1 MATTASPTRA
11 APATMARWLPAA
23 ATIVGVAALMYL
35 VYDPWYLNYDARYAL
50 LWAHDL
56 WHGATPDYTADYAPT
71 PHPLQMAVS
80 SFALPFGDH
89 ADSVLAGMM
98 LLCFGA
104 LVYLTFA
111 LGGELFGTWA
121 GVVAALVVL
130 TRPAIERDAALAYQD
145 LPFEALIVGAVLLE
159 ARVRRRG
166 ELVLVV
172 LAAAGLLRPE
182 AWALS
187 GLYVAYLWRGRPS
200 AQRARMVGLAVLA
213 PAIWVGSDWL
223 ITGDPLH
230 SLNGTAQLAR
240 ASDRRRSI
248 TQVPRW
254 TATYLAFTLREP
266 LILGVPIGM
275 AFAWRHRRRQGVLIV
290 AVVVAMLA
298 VFAAGPIFGL
308 PLIGRY
314 VRTPAILLATF
325 YGAAVLGWLML
336 PRGRAR
342 TRWLAIG
349 AFALLLSLAFV
360 PKQIGILRG
369 NETAFTRNA
378 HLYADLRTTAQAPKV
393 RAAFAACQPLSSADH
408 RPIPYF
414 RFWVGGPPG
423 SVGTVRGHAS
433 PLGQLFLAPRRT
445 YYARRFYK
453 RSFPTARPPASYRRI
468 YQNRSWR
475 VWASPACLTRLPG

>member
-1 MATTASPTRA
+1 
-11 APATMARWLPAA
+11 MARWLPAA
-23 ATIVGVAALMYL
+23 ATIVGVAVVMYL

-56 WHGATPDYTADYAPT
+56 WHGHLPDYTADYAPT
-71 PHPLQMAVS
+71 PHPLQMAVGS
-80 SFALPFGDH
+80 IALPFGAH
-89 ADSVLAGMM
+89 ADSVLAVLM
-98 LLCFGA
+98 LLGFGA
-104 LVYLTFA
+104 LVYLTYL
-111 LGGELFGTWA
+111 LGRELFGPWA

-172 LAAAGLLRPE
+172 LAVAGLLRPE

-187 GLYVAYLWRGRPS
+187 ALYVIYLWRGRTS
-200 AQRARMVGLAVLA
+200 AQRARLVALALSAPVLWSA
-213 PAIWVGSDWL
+213 SDWV
-223 ITGDPLH
+223 IAGDPLH
-230 SLNGTAQLAR
+230 SLHGTAQLAQTN
-240 ASDRRRSI
+240 DRRRELA
-248 TQVPRW
+248 QVPRW
-254 TATYLAFTLREP
+254 GAEYLAFTLREP

-275 AFAWRHRRRQGVLIV
+275 AFAWWHRRRQGLLIV
-290 AVVVAMLA
+290 AVAVAMLA

-325 YGAAVLGWLML
+325 YGAAVCGWLTL
-336 PRGRAR
+336 PEGRAR
-342 TRWLAIG
+342 RRWLAIG
-349 AFALLLSLAFV
+349 AFALLLSLAFI

-369 NETAFTRNA
+369 NETAFARNA
-378 HLYADLRTTAQAPKV
+378 HLYADLRTAARAPRV
-393 RAAFAACQPLSSADH
+393 RAAFAACAPLSSADH

-414 RFWVGGPPG
+414 RWWVDGPPG

-433 PLGQLFLAPRRT
+433 PLGALFLAPRHT
-445 YYARRFYK
+445 YYAKRFYK
-453 RSFPTARPPASYRRI
+453 RNFPTAIPPASYRRI
-468 YQNRSWR
+468 YQNRTWR
-475 VWASPACLTRLPG
+475 IWASPACLRRLPG